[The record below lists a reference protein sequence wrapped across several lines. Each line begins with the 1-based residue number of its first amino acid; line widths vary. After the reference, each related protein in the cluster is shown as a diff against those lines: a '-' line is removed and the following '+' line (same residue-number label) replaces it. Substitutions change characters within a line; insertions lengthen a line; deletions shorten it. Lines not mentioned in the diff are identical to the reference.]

1 MTAGLFDYPR
11 SAAFGR
17 VLPKNKIYEHAG
29 ASAGLKQLFVTQV
42 DQIVWRFK
50 LAPETINLAATATV
64 TEIQIFEISLR
75 TGSPDE
81 DILRAID
88 RAIPFPIIFELT
100 WSGKRRGT
108 AAFKRPSEADASKWV
123 ISEYFSTEWTG
134 EGGPRDM
141 LPVALDLGGLYE
153 KLLTAIMPPQVGTD
167 GAIQERVARLE
178 AVRAQTREIERIKLR
193 LNREKQFNKR
203 VAINAELRAAK
214 QELERLTAPSAPT
227 AAANYREDHHGKA

>member
-1 MTAGLFDYPR
+1 MTAGLFNYPS

-50 LAPETINLAATATV
+50 LAPETINLAAISAV
-64 TEIQIFEISLR
+64 TEIQIFELSLR

-88 RAIPFPIIFELT
+88 RAIPFPIIFELA
-100 WSGKRRGT
+100 WSGKRRAA

-123 ISEYFSTEWTG
+123 VSEYFSTEWTS
-134 EGGPRDM
+134 EGGPRDP
-141 LPVALDLGGLYE
+141 LPVALDLGGLYD
-153 KLLTAIMPPQVGTD
+153 KLLTAIMPAQVRTD

-178 AVRAQTREIERIKLR
+178 AARAQTREIQRIKAR
-193 LNREKQFNKR
+193 LAREKQFNRR
-203 VAINAELRAAK
+203 VAINAELRDAK
-214 QELERLTAPSAPT
+214 LKMERLTSTDASMPT
-227 AAANYREDHHGKA
+227 SSE

>member
-1 MTAGLFDYPR
+1 MTAGLFDYPK

-29 ASAGLKQLFVTQV
+29 ASAGLKQLFVNQV

-50 LAPETINLAATATV
+50 LAPETINLAATSAV

-75 TGSPDE
+75 TGSLDE

-88 RAIPFPIIFELT
+88 RSIPFPIIFELT
-100 WSGKRRGT
+100 WTGKRRAT
-108 AAFKRPSEADASKWV
+108 AAFKRPSEADTSKWV
-123 ISEYFSTEWTG
+123 ISEYFSTDWTS
-134 EGGPRDM
+134 ENAPRDP
-141 LPVALDLGGLYE
+141 LPVALDLAGLYDN
-153 KLLTAIMPPQVGTD
+153 LLTAMMPAEVRRD

-178 AVRAQTREIERIKLR
+178 AVRAQAREIERIKLR

-203 VAINAELRAAK
+203 IAINAELRDAK
-214 QELERLTAPSAPT
+214 LEMDRLTGADTPRAVTS
-227 AAANYREDHHGKA
+227 D